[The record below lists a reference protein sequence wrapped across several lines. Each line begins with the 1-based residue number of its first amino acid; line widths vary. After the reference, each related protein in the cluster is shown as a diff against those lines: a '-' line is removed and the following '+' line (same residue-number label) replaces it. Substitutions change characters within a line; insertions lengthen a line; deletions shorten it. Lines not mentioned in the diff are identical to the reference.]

1 MIKSA
6 IFDVDGTLL
15 DSMKIWDDAGERY
28 LSSVGKTAENGL
40 SEKLCD
46 MSLTEGAEYMKK
58 QYALSFS
65 TDEIVS
71 GVLKIIEDFYF
82 YEVGLK
88 NDAKETIE
96 ELKKQK
102 IKTFMFTGDNIKMI
116 IATSSDKTHIKKAFE
131 RLGILKYFTDIVTCS
146 QIGKGKTSPD
156 IYLACADKLGTA
168 PSETLVFEDAVFAAE
183 TAHKAG
189 FKTVG
194 VYDESSR
201 NDKNRIKAVCDYYA
215 DSFEKAADWG
225 HHLLSL

>member
-15 DSMKIWDDAGERY
+15 DSMKIWDNAGERY
-28 LSSVGKTAENGL
+28 LSSVGKKAENGL
-40 SEKLCD
+40 SKKLFK
-46 MSLTEGAEYMKK
+46 MSLTEGAEYIKK
-58 QYALSFS
+58 QYALPSS
-65 TDEIVS
+65 TDETVF
-71 GVLKIIEDFYF
+71 GVLKIIEDFYL

-88 NDAKETIE
+88 SGAKEILQF
-96 ELKKQK
+96 LKSN
-102 IKTFMFTGDNIKMI
+102 NIKMI

-131 RLGILKYFTDIVTCS
+131 RLGISEYFTNIVTCS

-156 IYLACADKLGTA
+156 IYLACADKLGTS
-168 PSETLVFEDAVFAAE
+168 PSETLVFEDALFAAE

-194 VYDESSR
+194 VYDESSN

>member
-1 MIKSA
+1 
-6 IFDVDGTLL
+6 
-15 DSMKIWDDAGERY
+15 
-28 LSSVGKTAENGL
+28 
-40 SEKLCD
+40 
-46 MSLTEGAEYMKK
+46 
-58 QYALSFS
+58 
-65 TDEIVS
+65 
-71 GVLKIIEDFYF
+71 
-82 YEVGLK
+82 
-88 NDAKETIE
+88 
-96 ELKKQK
+96 
-102 IKTFMFTGDNIKMI
+102 MI
-116 IATSSDKTHIKKAFE
+116 IATSSDKTHIKRAFE

-225 HHLLSL
+225 HHLLFAVKN

>member
-15 DSMKIWDDAGERY
+15 DSMKIWDNAGERY
-28 LSSVGKTAENGL
+28 LSTVGKTAENGL

-88 NDAKETIE
+88 TVQKKFCSFGIEQYQNDYC
-96 ELKKQK
+96 
-102 IKTFMFTGDNIKMI
+102 NIKRQN
-116 IATSSDKTHIKKAFE
+116 A
-131 RLGILKYFTDIVTCS
+131 Y
-146 QIGKGKTSPD
+146 
-156 IYLACADKLGTA
+156 
-168 PSETLVFEDAVFAAE
+168 
-183 TAHKAG
+183 
-189 FKTVG
+189 
-194 VYDESSR
+194 
-201 NDKNRIKAVCDYYA
+201 
-215 DSFEKAADWG
+215 
-225 HHLLSL
+225 

>member
-15 DSMKIWDDAGERY
+15 DSMEIWDNAGERY
-28 LSSVGKTAENGL
+28 LSSVGKTA
-40 SEKLCD
+40 EKLCD

-88 NDAKETIE
+88 NNAKEILQF
-96 ELKKQK
+96 LKSN
-102 IKTFMFTGDNIKMI
+102 NIKMI

-225 HHLLSL
+225 QRGD

>member
-88 NDAKETIE
+88 NGTKE
-96 ELKKQK
+96 LLQHQ
-102 IKTFMFTGDNIKMI
+102 
-116 IATSSDKTHIKKAFE
+116 ATK
-131 RLGILKYFTDIVTCS
+131 RILKRHL
-146 QIGKGKTSPD
+146 KGS
-156 IYLACADKLGTA
+156 
-168 PSETLVFEDAVFAAE
+168 VF
-183 TAHKAG
+183 
-189 FKTVG
+189 
-194 VYDESSR
+194 
-201 NDKNRIKAVCDYYA
+201 
-215 DSFEKAADWG
+215 
-225 HHLLSL
+225 

>member
-1 MIKSA
+1 MKERTYVDDVDRSVYDIKDEENDAYRIKS
-6 IFDVDGTLL
+6 GL
-15 DSMKIWDDAGERY
+15 DASIVEKISKE
-28 LSSVGKTAENGL
+28 
-40 SEKLCD
+40 
-46 MSLTEGAEYMKK
+46 
-58 QYALSFS
+58 
-65 TDEIVS
+65 
-71 GVLKIIEDFYF
+71 
-82 YEVGLK
+82 K
-88 NDAKETIE
+88 NDPVWMQNFRLQSLQIYN
-96 ELKKQK
+96 ELKVPNWGPP
-102 IKTFMFTGDNIKMI
+102 IDGLNMDD
-116 IATSSDKTHIKKAFE
+116 IATYVRPNTRMTAKWSEVPEDIKNTFE

-146 QIGKGKTSPD
+146 QIGKGKTRPD

>member
-15 DSMKIWDDAGERY
+15 DSMKIWDNAGERY

-40 SEKLCD
+40 SEKPCD

-88 NDAKETIE
+88 NDAKEILQFLE
-96 ELKKQK
+96 SN
-102 IKTFMFTGDNIKMI
+102 NIKMI
-116 IATSSDKTHIKKAFE
+116 IATSFK
-131 RLGILKYFTDIVTCS
+131 RLGILKYFTDVVTCS

-168 PSETLVFEDAVFAAE
+168 PSETLVFEDAVFAVE

>member
-58 QYALSFS
+58 QYAPSFS

-88 NDAKETIE
+88 NGTKEILQFLE
-96 ELKKQK
+96 SN
-102 IKTFMFTGDNIKMI
+102 NIKMI
-116 IATSSDKTHIKKAFE
+116 IGLKSSKELQGEGDIRSITIPERKIVSCLHRGTYSELAVLYNEMMEWIKTNGYKLSGTSIEYYYSNPNVPE
-131 RLGILKYFTDIVTCS
+131 EEQVT
-146 QIGKGKTSPD
+146 
-156 IYLACADKLGTA
+156 
-168 PSETLVFEDAVFAAE
+168 
-183 TAHKAG
+183 
-189 FKTVG
+189 
-194 VYDESSR
+194 
-201 NDKNRIKAVCDYYA
+201 RI
-215 DSFEKAADWG
+215 EMP
-225 HHLLSL
+225 LL

>member
-15 DSMKIWDDAGERY
+15 DSMKIWDNAGERY

-88 NDAKETIE
+88 T
-96 ELKKQK
+96 
-102 IKTFMFTGDNIKMI
+102 M
-116 IATSSDKTHIKKAFE
+116 
-131 RLGILKYFTDIVTCS
+131 
-146 QIGKGKTSPD
+146 
-156 IYLACADKLGTA
+156 
-168 PSETLVFEDAVFAAE
+168 
-183 TAHKAG
+183 
-189 FKTVG
+189 
-194 VYDESSR
+194 
-201 NDKNRIKAVCDYYA
+201 
-215 DSFEKAADWG
+215 
-225 HHLLSL
+225 

>member
-15 DSMKIWDDAGERY
+15 DSMKIWDNAGERY

-88 NDAKETIE
+88 NGTKEILQFLE
-96 ELKKQK
+96 SN
-102 IKTFMFTGDNIKMI
+102 NIKMI

-183 TAHKAG
+183 TVFSGH
-189 FKTVG
+189 
-194 VYDESSR
+194 
-201 NDKNRIKAVCDYYA
+201 AV
-215 DSFEKAADWG
+215 
-225 HHLLSL
+225 

>member
-28 LSSVGKTAENGL
+28 LSSVGKTAENRL

-82 YEVGLK
+82 YEVGFK
-88 NDAKETIE
+88 NGTKEILQFL
-96 ELKKQK
+96 ELN
-102 IKTFMFTGDNIKMI
+102 NIKMI
-116 IATSSDKTHIKKAFE
+116 IATSSDKTHIKRAFE

-156 IYLACADKLGTA
+156 FTLPVQINSEQLRVKRLYSRTLFLPQKLLTRQV
-168 PSETLVFEDAVFAAE
+168 SKRWECMTNR
-183 TAHKAG
+183 AG
-189 FKTVG
+189 MTKT
-194 VYDESSR
+194 E
-201 NDKNRIKAVCDYYA
+201 
-215 DSFEKAADWG
+215 
-225 HHLLSL
+225 

>member
-1 MIKSA
+1 M
-6 IFDVDGTLL
+6 
-15 DSMKIWDDAGERY
+15 
-28 LSSVGKTAENGL
+28 
-40 SEKLCD
+40 
-46 MSLTEGAEYMKK
+46 
-58 QYALSFS
+58 
-65 TDEIVS
+65 
-71 GVLKIIEDFYF
+71 LKIIEDFYF

-88 NDAKETIE
+88 NGTKEILQFLE
-96 ELKKQK
+96 SN
-102 IKTFMFTGDNIKMI
+102 NIKMI

-215 DSFEKAADWG
+215 DNFEKAADWG